1 MLSIEITTPG
11 GPEVL
16 RAVERPTP
24 VPGPGEVLVRVHGAG
39 VNRPDILQRVGR
51 YAPPPGISDIPGL
64 EIAGVVTAVGS
75 DVTRWREGDVVC
87 ALVAGGG
94 YAEYC
99 VVPAPQCLP
108 VPDGMSHIEA
118 AAVPET
124 FFTVWTNLFQRGRL
138 SKGESVLIHG
148 GSSGIGTTAIQLA
161 RVFGATVYATAG
173 SDQKCAACERLG
185 ATAIN
190 YRSDDFVRVIR
201 EATSGRGVDVV
212 LDIVGGDYLQ
222 KNIDSLAMHGRLLQ
236 IGLLGSARAEINLSP
251 VMQKRLTITGSTLRT
266 RSVEE
271 KGAIARELEAHVWPL
286 LAARQ
291 VAPVIDRVLPLS
303 DAADAHRLLE
313 AGEVVGKVVLST
325 KVTERDGG

>member
-1 MLSIEITTPG
+1 MIAIEISAPG
-11 GPEVL
+11 GPDVL
-16 RAVERPTP
+16 RPVERPTP
-24 VPGPGEVLVRVHGAG
+24 VAGLGEVLVRVHGAG

-64 EIAGVVTAVGS
+64 EISGMVTAVGS
-75 DVTRWREGDVVC
+75 EVTRWREGDVVC

-94 YAEYC
+94 YAEHC

-108 VPDGMSHIEA
+108 VPDGMALIAA

-161 RVFGATVYATAG
+161 RAFGASVYATAG

-201 EATSGRGVDVV
+201 EATSGRGVNVV

-236 IGLLGSARAEINLSP
+236 IGLLGSARADINLSP

-271 KGAIARELEAHVWPL
+271 KGSIARELEAHVWPL

-303 DAADAHRLLE
+303 DAAEAHRLLE
-313 AGEVVGKVVLST
+313 AGDVVGKVVLST
-325 KVTERDGG
+325 KFTERDGG